1 MLSFDPDPGMSARS
15 HRLVRF
21 CTRIV
26 TGGVIGTL
34 LSVAS
39 TSTAEAQRPARR
51 AAAASRIAVVD
62 VQMLLD
68 SVPGRGAAEAGLA
81 GEVRLA
87 ETRVRLAADS
97 LQRVVERFAREQ
109 GDLTPAQREA
119 ATLTLRARE
128 LQLEDMVQQLN
139 RSVTERRA
147 ALQAPLVACVRRA
160 MRDVQQRDG
169 WHVIAERDALGMLA
183 VVHPDVDVTQQV
195 LDVLRARGGEPCP
208 GA

>member
-1 MLSFDPDPGMSARS
+1 MPARPPCLL
-15 HRLVRF
+15 RL
-21 CTRIV
+21 CTRAL
-26 TGGVIGTL
+26 TGGVLGAL
-34 LSVAS
+34 LSVVS
-39 TSTAEAQRPARR
+39 TSTAMAQRSSTR
-51 AAAASRIAVVD
+51 AVAASRIAVVD
-62 VQMLLD
+62 VQILLD

-169 WHVIAERDALGMLA
+169 WHVIAEREALGMLA
-183 VVHPDVDVTQQV
+183 VVHPDVDVTRQV
-195 LDVLRARGGEPCP
+195 LDVLRARGSEPCP
-208 GA
+208 GQ